1 VVTSPEVP
9 SDLDIWWRPV
19 ARKVHHCLTIA
30 LKCQPKG
37 TRQLGCRVKQ
47 TSVASV
53 VILALA
59 SSVPVYA
66 ADMAPIPMA
75 PVPIA
80 LPFDWEGFYVGVH
93 TGAATDDVSFT
104 QTNLTW
110 SCTATVVVGS
120 CAGIGTTSVNT
131 GESGTLRASNAIG
144 GLQAGYNWVLPGPY
158 LFGLEADISGT
169 DISSTVLTNPPGDPS
184 AVAQWNDK
192 VNVFGTARARLGYIA
207 GPWLFYATGGF
218 GWAYDKFTRTQLTA
232 PLFAGA
238 PFVDVNALHGGAAVT
253 ASHLR
258 AGWTAGAGV
267 EWAFAR
273 TWTVKLEYLHL
284 DMQSELLSSGQFNYV
299 IAGSPSFSSSVTAQ
313 TSNLTIDTVRVGLN
327 HTFN

>member
-1 VVTSPEVP
+1 MP
-9 SDLDIWWRPV
+9 SDNGKMPAV
-19 ARKVHHCLTIA
+19 
-30 LKCQPKG
+30 G
-37 TRQLGCRVKQ
+37 TRGVYVQKL
-47 TSVASV
+47 SVASV
-53 VILALA
+53 VIAA
-59 SSVPVYA
+59 VAFSVPARA
-66 ADMAPIPMA
+66 ADMPPVPMA

-93 TGAATDDVSFT
+93 TGTATEDVSFT

-110 SCTATVVVGS
+110 IGLVG
-120 CAGIGTTSVNT
+120 GTTNVNT
-131 GESGTLRASNAIG
+131 GESGTLRATNVIG

-169 DISSTVLTNPPGDPS
+169 DTSSTVLTNPPGDPS
-184 AVAQWNDK
+184 AVAQWNEK
-192 VNVFGTARARLGYIA
+192 VNTFGTARARLGYIA

-218 GWAYDKFTRTQLTA
+218 GWEYDKLTRTQLSA
-232 PLFAGA
+232 PKAGLL
-238 PFVDVNALHGGAAVT
+238 FVDINAMPGGAAVT

-273 TWTVKLEYLHL
+273 TWTVKLEYLHI
-284 DMQSELLSSGQFNYV
+284 DTQSELMTSGRLNFV
-299 IAGSPSFSSSVTAQ
+299 AGPIAQASTSVTAQ
-313 TSNLTIDTVRVGLN
+313 TSNLTLDTVRIGVN

>member
-1 VVTSPEVP
+1 MP
-9 SDLDIWWRPV
+9 SDNGKMPAV
-19 ARKVHHCLTIA
+19 
-30 LKCQPKG
+30 G
-37 TRQLGCRVKQ
+37 TRGVYVQKL
-47 TSVASV
+47 SVASV
-53 VILALA
+53 VIAA
-59 SSVPVYA
+59 VAFSVPARA
-66 ADMAPIPMA
+66 ADMPPVPMA

-93 TGAATDDVSFT
+93 TDSATEDVSFT

-110 SCTATVVVGS
+110 IGLVG
-120 CAGIGTTSVNT
+120 GTTNVNT
-131 GESGTLRASNAIG
+131 GESGTLRATNVIG

-184 AVAQWNDK
+184 AVAQWNEK
-192 VNVFGTARARLGYIA
+192 VNTFGTARARLGYIA

-218 GWAYDKFTRTQLTA
+218 GWEYDKLTRTQLSA
-232 PLFAGA
+232 PKAGLL
-238 PFVDVNALHGGAAVT
+238 FVDINAMPGGAAVT

-273 TWTVKLEYLHL
+273 TWTVKLEYLHF
-284 DMQSELLSSGQFNYV
+284 DTQSELLSSGHFNFV
-299 IAGSPSFSSSVTAQ
+299 GGSVPPVSNQFSSSVTAQ
-313 TSNLTIDTVRVGLN
+313 TSNLLFDTVRVGLN

>member
-1 VVTSPEVP
+1 
-9 SDLDIWWRPV
+9 
-19 ARKVHHCLTIA
+19 
-30 LKCQPKG
+30 
-37 TRQLGCRVKQ
+37 LGCRVKQ

-93 TGAATDDVSFT
+93 TGAVTNDVSFT
-104 QTNLTW
+104 QTNVTW
-110 SCTATVVVGS
+110 SGSVGVVP
-120 CAGIGTTSVNT
+120 IPNTSVNT
-131 GESGTLRASNAIG
+131 GESGTLRASNVIG

-158 LFGLEADISGT
+158 LFGIEADISGT

-192 VNVFGTARARLGYIA
+192 VNAYGSARARLGYIA

-218 GWAYDKFTRTQLTA
+218 GWEYDKLTRTQLTA
-232 PLFAGA
+232 PVFAAAPFIDINAPFAGTA
-238 PFVDVNALHGGAAVT
+238 IT
-253 ASHLR
+253 ASRLR
-258 AGWTAGAGV
+258 AGWVAGAGV

-273 TWTVKLEYLHL
+273 TWTVKLEYLHF
-284 DMQSELLSSGQFNYV
+284 DTQSELLSSGTFNFSSV
-299 IAGSPSFSSSVTAQ
+299 GGPPLKQLSSSVTAQ
-313 TSNLTIDTVRVGLN
+313 TSNLTLDTVRVGLN
-327 HTFN
+327 YTFN

>member
-1 VVTSPEVP
+1 VK
-9 SDLDIWWRPV
+9 DL
-19 ARKVHHCLTIA
+19 
-30 LKCQPKG
+30 
-37 TRQLGCRVKQ
+37 
-47 TSVASV
+47 SVASV
-53 VILALA
+53 VVTAMALMSA
-59 SSVPVYA
+59 PVQA

-110 SCTATVVVGS
+110 SCSSIVGAS
-120 CAGIGTTSVNT
+120 CAGPPPIGNTSVNT
-131 GESGTLRASNAIG
+131 GESSTLRASNAIG
-144 GLQAGYNWVLPGPY
+144 GIQAGYNWVLPGPY

-169 DISSTVLTNPPGDPS
+169 DISSTVLTSPPGDPS

-192 VNVFGTARARLGYIA
+192 VNTFGTVRARVGYIA

-218 GWAYDKFTRTQLTA
+218 GWEYDKLTRTQLSA
-232 PLFAGA
+232 PFFGGA
-238 PFVDVNALHGGAAVT
+238 PFVDVNALHPGAAVT

-284 DMQSELLSSGQFNYV
+284 DTQSEIMSSGQLNYAV
-299 IAGSPSFSSSVTAQ
+299 GGAPTLSSSVTAQ

>member
-1 VVTSPEVP
+1 MPF
-9 SDLDIWWRPV
+9 DLGKMP
-19 ARKVHHCLTIA
+19 A
-30 LKCQPKG
+30 QG
-37 TRQLGCRVKQ
+37 TRGVYVQKL
-47 TSVASV
+47 SVASV
-53 VILALA
+53 LIAA
-59 SSVPVYA
+59 MAFSVPVRA
-66 ADMAPIPMA
+66 ADMPPISMA

-80 LPFDWEGFYVGVH
+80 LPFDWEGFYVGAH
-93 TGAATDDVSFT
+93 TGTATSDVSFT
-104 QTNLTW
+104 QTNVTW
-110 SCTATVVVGS
+110 TGLVG
-120 CAGIGTTSVNT
+120 GTSSVNT
-131 GESGTLRASNAIG
+131 GESGTLRATNVIG

-207 GPWLFYATGGF
+207 GPWLLYATGGF
-218 GWAYDKFTRTQLTA
+218 GWEYDKLTRTQLAATGG
-232 PLFAGA
+232 LVGA
-238 PFVDVNALHGGAAVT
+238 PPVLLVDLNAPQAGTAMT

-273 TWTVKLEYLHL
+273 TWTVKLEYLHI
-284 DMQSELLSSGQFNYV
+284 DTQSELMSTGRFNFANV
-299 IAGSPSFSSSVTAQ
+299 AAAPLTFQSSSSVTAQ
-313 TSNLTIDTVRVGLN
+313 MGNLTLDTVRIGLN

>member
-1 VVTSPEVP
+1 M
-9 SDLDIWWRPV
+9 
-19 ARKVHHCLTIA
+19 
-30 LKCQPKG
+30 
-37 TRQLGCRVKQ
+37 
-47 TSVASV
+47 
-53 VILALA
+53 ALA

-93 TGAATDDVSFT
+93 TGAATSDVSFT
-104 QTNLTW
+104 ETNVTW
-110 SCTATVVVGS
+110 SGTSIIAVGPPPVVAVLNS
-120 CAGIGTTSVNT
+120 SVNT
-131 GESGTLRASNAIG
+131 GQSGTLRATNAIG

-169 DISSTVLTNPPGDPS
+169 DISSTALTSPPGDPS

-192 VNVFGTARARLGYIA
+192 VNTFGTARARVGYIA

-218 GWAYDKFTRTQLTA
+218 GWEYDKLTRTQLTA
-232 PLFAGA
+232 PQTTAFPFIDTNAPQAGT
-238 PFVDVNALHGGAAVT
+238 AVT

-273 TWTVKLEYLHL
+273 TWTVKLEYLHV
-284 DMQSELLSSGQFNYV
+284 DTQSELLSSGHFNFLSL
-299 IAGSPSFSSSVTAQ
+299 GTQFSSSVTAQ
-313 TSNLTIDTVRVGLN
+313 TSNLTLDTVRVGLN
-327 HTFN
+327 YTFN